1 MITQRTMKHTK
12 PKTANGRIGG
22 TLARVVFI
30 ERKVKASKPVISM
43 KLNTANLIILYT
55 SKKM

>member
-1 MITQRTMKHTK
+1 MKHTK